1 MKTAER
7 TRSRNGH
14 RSAAKKA
21 FERTPDLLKGALGA
35 IGAPLLLKLAM
46 RKSVL
51 IAIGLGTVASW
62 VVKRM
67 LAARR
72 PRRRFSLFN

>member
-14 RSAAKKA
+14 RSAAKQA
-21 FERTPDLLKGALGA
+21 PDLLKGALGA
-35 IGAPLLLKLAM
+35 IGAPLLMKLAL

-62 VVKRM
+62 IVKRM